1 MPKERKKRQRKP
13 RTDEKNA
20 LKKIRE
26 LSPNHV
32 VEVELLVTLE
42 QSIVLQR
49 IQEQLRVIRNTVLGE
64 LKKRYD
70 QMVRTKSHKKTMRRL
85 HRIYEQVEH
94 TVNKEKIA
102 TFEAEKKQL
111 LEKLQA
117 MQEAYRV
124 TFAHGRLYGE
134 MLHNT
139 KYHWPDAVTVWSA
152 CEMAWQSIEGLLF
165 RNAKNVYFY
174 QRDDFI
180 TIQGKQ
186 AERSIILKYDKK
198 TNQFYVQHN
207 GMAFPLITKSHDLFI
222 EETLSNVRYYTEHS
236 NEVDQQNSALY
247 RREQP
252 LLPTYR
258 IRNNRI
264 VTKVIRGKLRYF
276 LQMVLEGSPVAKR
289 KKDGSFRHTCGTGRI
304 GTDLGT
310 QSLGVVTDE
319 HVILKN
325 LAERSPRSLDME
337 HKLANLQRYMD
348 RSKRATNPQ
357 NFDEKGRVK
366 KGRKTWRFS
375 ARYFKAKAKAK
386 ELHRKAAVNRK
397 LAHNEEINRLRSY
410 GDVLY
415 IEPMKFKQLQRK
427 TKEAKKDEKTGQW
440 KRRKRFGKSI
450 QNRSPGYFLS
460 RVKQVFNDTGGHVY
474 EVNNVTFA
482 ASQYDHILDEKNK
495 KKLSQ
500 RWHVLPDGRKVQRDL
515 YSAFLLYCANEKLE
529 HPDKAMCDTD
539 FEAFFTLHNDCV
551 EKIRIAGQ
559 GVLNSGI
566 HNHYHK
572 RRKVRTST

>member
-1 MPKERKKRQRKP
+1 MAVR
-13 RTDEKNA
+13 
-20 LKKIRE
+20 
-26 LSPNHV
+26 
-32 VEVELLVTLE
+32 EVEIKTL
-42 QSIVLQR
+42 
-49 IQEQLRVIRNTVLGE
+49 NDM
-64 LKKRYD
+64 LKG
-70 QMVRTKSHKKTMRRL
+70 MR
-85 HRIYEQVEH
+85 
-94 TVNKEKIA
+94 EK
-102 TFEAEKKQL
+102 
-111 LEKLQA
+111 
-117 MQEAYRV
+117 YHV
-124 TFAHGRLYGE
+124 TFDHARQYGG
-134 MLHNT
+134 MLHAT
-139 KYHWPDAVTVWSA
+139 KFSLPDAVTVWSA
-152 CEMAWQSIEGLLF
+152 CEMAWHSVEGLLF
-165 RNAKNVYFY
+165 RHAETVYFY
-174 QRDDFI
+174 KRDDFM
-180 TIQGKQ
+180 TLQGKQ
-186 AERSIILKYDKK
+186 AERSVIVKYDE
-198 TNQFYVQHN
+198 NHHAWIVQHN
-207 GMAFPLITKSHDLFI
+207 GMMFPLMVEPDDLFI
-222 EETLSNVRYYTEHS
+222 EETLSNTQHYREHAKEIDPR
-236 NEVDQQNSALY
+236 NRALY
-247 RREQP
+247 QAKQP

-264 VTKVIRGKLRYF
+264 VTKVIRGKPRYF
-276 LQMVLEGSPVAKR
+276 LQMVLEGQPVAKR
-289 KKDGSFRHTCGTGRI
+289 KKDGTFRHTYGTGRI
-304 GTDLGT
+304 GVDFGT
-310 QSLGVVTDE
+310 QSLGIVTDE

-325 LAERSPRSLDME
+325 LAERSENSLDME
-337 HKLANLQRYMD
+337 RTLANLQRYMD

-357 NFDEKGRVK
+357 NFDEKGRIK
-366 KGRKTWRFS
+366 KGRKMWRFS
-375 ARYFKAKAKAK
+375 TRYFKAKTKMK

-410 GDVLY
+410 GDALY
-415 IEPMKFKQLQRK
+415 IEPMKFKPLQQK
-427 TKEAKKDEKTGQW
+427 VKEAKQDEKTGRW

-450 QNRSPGYFLS
+450 QHRSPGYFLS
-460 RVKQVFNDTGGHVY
+460 RVKHVFHDTGGHVY